1 MFYSN
6 NKLLFYNEFNKF
18 TIDEKYLDKLWG
30 NEIIRTY
37 IFLINNIKE
46 TINGRL
52 FLNEYE
58 WEFYKNKLKFCK
70 NLLLSCKIDINYK
83 LILLNNIKAIMGP
96 MGL

>member
-37 IFLINNIKE
+37 IFLISK
-46 TINGRL
+46 
-52 FLNEYE
+52 
-58 WEFYKNKLKFCK
+58 
-70 NLLLSCKIDINYK
+70 
-83 LILLNNIKAIMGP
+83 
-96 MGL
+96 